1 MLQQTVLSYIAAGWP
16 REDIIIVDNSGTL
29 DANNEGI
36 LSRDNPFFLDY
47 NLFRSRY
54 GVSILQTPTLLSF
67 AQLMNFYLR
76 ISIAQQWQFF
86 FWSHMDIA
94 VLSDETSTPYK
105 SFHRRVLDILDEAG
119 LSKRDGSGTEGRKVK
134 NTWAIKFFSYDW
146 LTLVNVEAWRTIGQ
160 WDTFIP
166 YYGGDCDAYSRV
178 VMNGF
183 TRDDADAG
191 RIFDLA
197 DFIADPESKFFPSTT
212 HPTEDTGSSNSGDNS
227 THMDLQSIRYQ
238 NLINE
243 LEKLASD
250 KQTSDRNTWQNAKKG
265 GRGEQWTYD
274 PEGFQKMWWY
284 TADMGRA
291 LYEKKWGQPD
301 CGLEEKG
308 VLQSDWWKS
317 EDHPPEGSEDHPPE
331 ETEEQPSEED
341 PS

>member
-1 MLQQTVLSYIAAGWP
+1 MRGTASLYIPLTSEDESLSIPSKPLRIRRFLGRWLYLFLALCVVFLILEVAFLAPHSPLNKFRHWTSHVQVQNEHSPFQPLLGTEESPTKLWFPPKGNDFRPHVAPYNTPPPTEERLRTPLFVGFTRNSEMLQQTVLSYIAAGWP

-29 DANNEGI
+29 DANNEGL

-76 ISIAQQWQFF
+76 ISIAQHWKFF

-178 VMNGF
+178 AMNGF
-183 TRDDADAG
+183 TR
-191 RIFDLA
+191 
-197 DFIADPESKFFPSTT
+197 
-212 HPTEDTGSSNSGDNS
+212 
-227 THMDLQSIRYQ
+227 
-238 NLINE
+238 
-243 LEKLASD
+243 
-250 KQTSDRNTWQNAKKG
+250 
-265 GRGEQWTYD
+265 
-274 PEGFQKMWWY
+274 
-284 TADMGRA
+284 
-291 LYEKKWGQPD
+291 
-301 CGLEEKG
+301 
-308 VLQSDWWKS
+308 
-317 EDHPPEGSEDHPPE
+317 
-331 ETEEQPSEED
+331 
-341 PS
+341 